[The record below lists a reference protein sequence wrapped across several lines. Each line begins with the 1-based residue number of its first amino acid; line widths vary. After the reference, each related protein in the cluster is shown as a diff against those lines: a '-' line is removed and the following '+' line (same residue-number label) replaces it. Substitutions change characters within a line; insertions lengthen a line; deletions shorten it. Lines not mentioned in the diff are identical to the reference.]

1 MLMKDSYW
9 MSSVEI
15 KCILFAGRCHHWK
28 HEHICTVFAK
38 YFINTFSWRCVP
50 ATFKQLLWIFRQW
63 FSVFPFFLNLFYFF
77 CWNVFIFL
85 SQWWVTGGLEDL
97 HPPPPPS
104 REREATPHSLHIWKV
119 TTVFWGRMKYAY
131 HTLTVTVL
139 LSVLSVTSTVVVQ
152 EKQTI
157 SWREWDFAMREHTS
171 GCSPTPLNSF
181 CLTIKY
187 WRNDCHHCRKNKVY
201 KQSSLLQSLL
211 HLIDF
216 CMYRRKHC
224 FLWLI
229 MQRMTAEIKTSCN
242 SLILM

>member
-1 MLMKDSYW
+1 MFP
-9 MSSVEI
+9 
-15 KCILFAGRCHHWK
+15 LF
-28 HEHICTVFAK
+28 I
-38 YFINTFSWRCVP
+38 
-50 ATFKQLLWIFRQW
+50 
-63 FSVFPFFLNLFYFF
+63 YFF
-77 CWNVFIFL
+77 VEMFSSL
-85 SQWWVTGGLEDL
+85 SQWWVTGGLEDI

-119 TTVFWGRMKYAY
+119 NTVLSGRMKYAY

-139 LSVLSVTSTVVVQ
+139 LSILSVMSTVVVQ

-187 WRNDCHHCRKNKVY
+187 LRKDC
-201 KQSSLLQSLL
+201 KQTSLLQSLL

-216 CMYRRKHC
+216 CMHRRKHC
-224 FLWLI
+224 FSWRI
-229 MQRMTAEIKTSCN
+229 MTAEIKTSCN